1 MRRPPFTAITA
12 LLVSLALVCQA
23 LPAQDPQPPD
33 PKRDAQRSFVKP
45 DPKHAKK
52 LLEQAA
58 TEEAAGDYVRALS
71 DYEEAARYAP
81 FDVTIVGKG
90 AALRSRLLREHLDGA
105 ERQAVAGNIDSA
117 TQQLAMAL
125 ELDPGNPAILE
136 RLQQIGSMKESPT
149 GERRPDP
156 AEGLPQVTPDKANKS
171 FNLET
176 DVKSAYEQ
184 VAQAFG
190 LKATFDPDLQARNT
204 RLHLQDVDFYT
215 AMKVLGMETGTFW
228 NAVDAKQFLV
238 APDTAEKRRLLDPEI
253 EQTIPLASSA
263 TTTEIGEVVRVIRD
277 LTGLTHVNQDNS
289 EHAIT
294 VRGTVQ
300 RVHLAE
306 EIVSNL
312 EHGPGEVLLEID
324 LLEVDRTNARN
335 LGISWPASQQLVHV
349 PQNLVNSL
357 RSAPDL
363 SSLLTLLAGVFGGPA
378 GAIAGGGISS
388 LTSAIPAVAALGGG
402 KSTYLLVLPTL
413 SAQFSEALSL
423 VHSGT
428 QILLRAQDGKPATI
442 FVGDRVPI
450 TLSLLSGSLGSTGFT
465 PNPGGSGATIPTQ
478 AFPVGKNPVA
488 MVTADFR
495 SAGTQDL
502 AVVNQTDNTLTI
514 LLNQG
519 TGAVP
524 QLAQP
529 TSGAGLVSPISLGT
543 NWTSSTPA
551 PALATGSLNAN
562 TNFTNSD
569 NFADLLVTD
578 PVGNGVIEFLGNGDG
593 SFKRDVT
600 PIPVGNQPSSIAVG
614 TFNTNNGDSNLGFVV
629 TNFKDNTLSAFDGRG
644 DGTFIEV
651 PGSPF
656 TLPPTAS
663 GPVAITVADFNGDG
677 LPDLAIVNQTTKNVT
692 ILAGNGNGTFSE
704 FPNSPLAV
712 GNLPVAI
719 ASGILSGSNGPA
731 LAVVNQQD
739 NTLSVFLDNG
749 NGTFV
754 AAAQSPLATDT
765 TPSGVAIAELAQ
777 ASTGGIAVTNTA
789 VGTVTLFADL
799 GNGLFAN
806 AIEPAAG
813 TSPDVILAGD
823 FTGSAFPDIVVTN
836 NIAGAVGEVTLVES
850 PASLI
855 SNPAITQTP
864 YPGSEYEDIGM
875 KIKATPQLHDT
886 KEVTLQLEFEIKA
899 LSGNS
904 INGIPIISNRTV
916 TQTVRLKEDE
926 TSLITGVLSD
936 SETKSLTGL
945 PGLARLPGVGY
956 AFGTRSNSYTDDE
969 ILFLVTPRRVRSP
982 FHQTK
987 TIYAGTGE
995 PGGHG
1000 QASGTTPPVQR
1011 PDQEPVP
1018 APAQPPGE
1026 TPQPAPTGAPTG
1038 APAEQPAGPRQR
1050 REPPPNQ
1057 QPPANQPPPDQQPPA
1072 NQPPQNQPPQPQP
1085 EIPLQQ
1091 PPPG

>member
-1 MRRPPFTAITA
+1 MRRSPLTAIAA

-33 PKRDAQRSFVKP
+33 AKRDAQRSFVKP
-45 DPKHAKK
+45 DPKRAKK

-58 TEEAAGDYVRALS
+58 KEEAAGDYVRALS

-105 ERQAVAGNIDSA
+105 ERQAVGGNIDGA

-156 AEGLPQVTPDKANKS
+156 AEGLPQVAPDKANKS

-228 NAVDAKQFLV
+228 NAVDSKQFLV
-238 APDTAEKRRLLDPEI
+238 APDTAEKRRLLEPEI
-253 EQTIPLASSA
+253 EQTIPLTSSV
-263 TTTEIGEVVRVIRD
+263 TSTDIGEVVRVIRD
-277 LTGLTHVNQDNS
+277 LTGLTHVNQGNAQ
-289 EHAIT
+289 HAIT

-306 EIVSNL
+306 EIVNNL
-312 EHGPGEVLLEID
+312 EHGPGEVLLEFD

-335 LGISWPASQQLVHV
+335 LGISWPASQQLVPV
-349 PQNLVNSL
+349 PANLANSL

-363 SSLLTLLAGVFGGPA
+363 TSLLTLLAGVFGGPA
-378 GAIAGGGISS
+378 GALAGGGLSS
-388 LTSAIPAVAALGGG
+388 LTSSIPAVAAIGGG

-428 QILLRAQDGKPATI
+428 QVLLRAQDGKPATI

-465 PNPGGSGATIPTQ
+465 PNPGGTGITIPTQ
-478 AFPVGKNPVA
+478 QFPVGKNPVA

-519 TGAVP
+519 SGAIP

-529 TSGAGLVSPISLGT
+529 TSGIGLVSPVSLGT
-543 NWTSSTPA
+543 SWTSSTRA
-551 PALATGSLNAN
+551 PAMATGSLNAN
-562 TNFTNSD
+562 TNFTNND

-578 PVGNGVIEFLGNGDG
+578 PVGNDVIVLLGNGDG
-593 SFKRDVT
+593 SFKKAAT
-600 PIPVGNQPSSIAVG
+600 PILVGNQPSAIAVG
-614 TFNTNNGDSNLGFVV
+614 TFNTNKGDSNLGFVV
-629 TNFKDNTLSAFDGRG
+629 TNFEDSTLSVFDGRG

-651 PGSPF
+651 TGSPF
-656 TLPPTAS
+656 KLPPTAT

-677 LPDLAIVNQTTKNVT
+677 LPDLAIVNQASKNVT

-712 GNLPVAI
+712 GNLAVAI
-719 ASGILSGSNGPA
+719 TSGNLSGSNGPA
-731 LAVVNQQD
+731 LAVVNQED
-739 NTLSVFLDNG
+739 NTLSVFLGNG

-754 AAAQSPLATDT
+754 AAPQSPLATDT
-765 TPSGVAIAELAQ
+765 TPSGVAIADLAQ

-799 GNGLFAN
+799 GSGLFAS
-806 AIEPAAG
+806 AIEPSAG
-813 TSPDVILAGD
+813 TSPDAILAGD
-823 FTGSAFPDIVVTN
+823 FTNSAFPDIVVTN

-864 YPGSEYEDIGM
+864 YPGSEYEDIGI

-886 KEVTLQLEFEIKA
+886 KDVTLQLEFEIKA

-916 TQTVRLKEDE
+916 TQTVRLKEEE

-936 SETKSLTGL
+936 SETKTLTGL
-945 PGLARLPGVGY
+945 PGLATLPGVGY
-956 AFGTRSNSYTDDE
+956 AFGTRNNSYTEDE
-969 ILFLVTPRRVRSP
+969 ILILVTPRRVRSP
-982 FHQTK
+982 FHQLK

-1000 QASGTTPPVQR
+1000 QAGGATPPVQR

-1018 APAQPPGE
+1018 APTQPPGE
-1026 TPQPAPTGAPTG
+1026 TPQPAPTGAP
-1038 APAEQPAGPRQR
+1038 AESPAGPRQR

-1057 QPPANQPPPDQQPPA
+1057 QPPANQPPPEQQPPA